1 MKVVLLVAV
10 LAVSACAVK
19 PLNGSIPTQQ
29 GHTLASA
36 RNAVL
41 DCTGEADE
49 GGNSAVIGGYTT
61 NVLLFGIILG
71 PLVTVPMQDELRTQ
85 GEYDQVDRCLAER
98 GFERRELTG
107 NESAW
112 LNNASKHERV
122 RRLDH
127 LVGGGT
133 VESYSFANVQ

>member
-1 MKVVLLVAV
+1 M
-10 LAVSACAVK
+10 S
-19 PLNGSIPTQQ
+19 
-29 GHTLASA
+29 SA

-41 DCTGEADE
+41 DCTGESDE

-61 NVLLFGIILG
+61 NILLFGIILG
-71 PLVTVPMQDELRTQ
+71 PLVTVPMQEELRTQ

-107 NESAW
+107 NEAVW
-112 LNNASKHERV
+112 LRDASEHERV

-133 VESYSFANVQ
+133 IETYGVAYVQ